1 MKELKILIIG
11 SDANAYYMARCAH
24 EATGMKAHLLAKDRL
39 AFTKFS
45 NILTIEYDEDL
56 WNEEHFVKRLNAYAK
71 SYKSSQ
77 VLVISTNETYSIF
90 LARNKGEFEKN
101 LVFFQQDE
109 QVLLTLTNKE
119 KFYKT
124 YKKSE
129 LSFPETY
136 YFDVTKDSLIP
147 TIAYPMI
154 LKPANVVMYNH
165 LSFEGK
171 NKIYKI
177 VSEEELRDV
186 IERIKKAGYTDRL
199 ILQEYIAGDDSYLF
213 DSVVYVDRMGKVKI
227 ISFAQIGLQE
237 HSKSMVGNAACLI
250 NGFNSFGIDF
260 QEMKQNIISFME
272 TIGKNGFFEYE

>member
-124 YKKSE
+124 YIDN
-129 LSFPETY
+129 Y
-136 YFDVTKDSLIP
+136 
-147 TIAYPMI
+147 
-154 LKPANVVMYNH
+154 
-165 LSFEGK
+165 
-171 NKIYKI
+171 
-177 VSEEELRDV
+177 
-186 IERIKKAGYTDRL
+186 
-199 ILQEYIAGDDSYLF
+199 SYL
-213 DSVVYVDRMGKVKI
+213 
-227 ISFAQIGLQE
+227 
-237 HSKSMVGNAACLI
+237 
-250 NGFNSFGIDF
+250 
-260 QEMKQNIISFME
+260 
-272 TIGKNGFFEYE
+272 